1 MMNTAKKQNNLQRRG
16 RDCARWA
23 AAALLLALALGGCR
37 LPGGEPAQDRAATR
51 AAETITA
58 RSGQEDNEEAPTS
71 SPADT
76 PTPSAAPTDTAR
88 TTASAGPT
96 DTTRPTASPT
106 PELGL
111 SVRLERLTGFDSL
124 FLEFA
129 VTNQGAVPLESA
141 AVTVTDPGAGNT
153 YPARQRDGFGRV
165 GGEGGGGSEIKS
177 LDPGQ
182 SGWAYSSFFESGELP
197 ASGQPLEVELR
208 ACTGDGLT
216 GSCTVERITITRP

>member
-1 MMNTAKKQNNLQRRG
+1 MRTARKQNNLKRRG
-16 RDCARWA
+16 RTYGRWA

-37 LPGGEPAQDRAATR
+37 LPGGESVQDRAATA
-51 AAETITA
+51 AAETITS
-58 RSGQEDNEEAPTS
+58 RSDQEDTAAAPTS
-71 SPADT
+71 PTADT
-76 PTPSAAPTDTAR
+76 PTPAAAPTDTAQP
-88 TTASAGPT
+88 TPSPGPT
-96 DTTRPTASPT
+96 DTARPTATPT
-106 PELGL
+106 PALGL

-129 VTNQGAVPLESA
+129 VTNQGAVPLESISVA
-141 AVTVTDPGAGNT
+141 VTDPGAGKT

-165 GGEGGGGSEIKS
+165 GGEGGGGSEIET

-197 ASGQPLEVELR
+197 ASGQPLEVEIR

>member
-1 MMNTAKKQNNLQRRG
+1 MRTAKEDDITQG
-16 RDCARWA
+16 RVRTCGRWA
-23 AAALLLALALGGCR
+23 AAVLLLALALGGCR
-37 LPGGEPAQDRAATR
+37 LLGGESVQDRAATH

-58 RSGQEDNEEAPTS
+58 RSGQEDTAAAPTS
-71 SPADT
+71 PPADP
-76 PTPSAAPTDTAR
+76 PTPAAAPTHTAQP
-88 TTASAGPT
+88 TASPGPT
-96 DTTRPTASPT
+96 NTARPTASPT
-106 PELGL
+106 PALGL
-111 SVRLERLTGFDSL
+111 TVRLERLTGFDSL